1 MDALFAKS
9 TTKAAW
15 AQVRRRPLPI
25 DAVGSTPVDLEK
37 DNVSMYEVKE
47 VDENRE
53 NART

>member
-25 DAVGSTPVDLEK
+25 DAVGATPVDLEK
-37 DNVSMYEVKE
+37 DNVSTYEVRE
-47 VDENRE
+47 VDEQR
-53 NART
+53 RGSGT